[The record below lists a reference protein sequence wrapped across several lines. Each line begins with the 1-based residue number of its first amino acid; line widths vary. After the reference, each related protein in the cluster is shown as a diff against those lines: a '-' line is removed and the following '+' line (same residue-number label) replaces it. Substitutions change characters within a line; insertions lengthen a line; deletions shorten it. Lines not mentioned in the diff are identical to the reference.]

1 MPLCFARMRL
11 PALIFSLAA
20 VYALPQGCST
30 MSNQPPTQPSRA
42 VVAVQFL
49 YFDGCPMTPRMR
61 ASLHAAAE
69 RIGPH
74 VQVVEIDLRSLPDDD
89 LRRGYGS
96 PTVLV
101 LGEDLAGQPS
111 PGATELACRIYS
123 SGLPDSTEIER
134 LINLR
139 VAGRDESPN

>member
-1 MPLCFARMRL
+1 
-11 PALIFSLAA
+11 
-20 VYALPQGCST
+20 
-30 MSNQPPTQPSRA
+30 MSNQPPTRPARA
-42 VVAVQFL
+42 VVSVQL
-49 YFDGCPMTPRMR
+49 LSFDGCPMTPTMR
-61 ASLHAAAE
+61 ESLHAAAE
-69 RIGPH
+69 RMGSH
-74 VQVVEIDLRSLPDDD
+74 VQVTEIDLESLPSDD

-101 LGEDLAGQPS
+101 FGEDLAGQPR

-139 VAGRDESPN
+139 VAAHDESPN